1 MAGEKN
7 DKKNSKNERPPFP
20 TGESLVEVQFV
31 DFETSSQKG
40 TPMVTFKLIGSAGP
54 CKGQQIRN
62 RCYLTDSSLW
72 KLEDFAIACGID
84 AETTVNQAKE
94 KSTDLLE
101 SFIGAKVKIIV
112 KADTYNDKDG
122 IEREGREII
131 AVESIHQGIREYMER
146 RRKARQSNG
155 VLREAQPL
163 IGRGAPNPAAA
174 KPANDKPPAQAR
186 KPAPVDTDDIPF

>member
-7 DKKNSKNERPPFP
+7 DKKNSKNESPLFP

-31 DFETSSQKG
+31 DFETSAQKG
-40 TPMVTFKLIGSAGP
+40 TPTVTFKLTGSAGP

-62 RCYLTDSSLW
+62 RCYITDTSLW

-101 SFIGAKVKIIV
+101 AFIGAKVKIIV
-112 KADTYNDKDG
+112 KADNYTDKEG

-131 AVESIHQGIREYMER
+131 AVESIHQNIREYMER
-146 RRKARQSNG
+146 RRKARKSNG

-163 IGRGAPNPAAA
+163 IGRGATKPAAA

-186 KPAPVDTDDIPF
+186 KPAPVDTDNIPF

>member
-1 MAGEKN
+1 MAGEKS
-7 DKKNSKNERPPFP
+7 DKKNNKNEQRPLFP
-20 TGESLVEVQFV
+20 IGESLVEVQFV
-31 DFETSSQKG
+31 DFETSAQKG
-40 TPMVTFKLIGSAGP
+40 TPTVTFKLIGSAGP

-62 RCYLTDSSLW
+62 RCYITDTSLW
-72 KLEDFAIACGID
+72 KLEDFAIACGVD
-84 AETTVNQAKE
+84 AETTVLQAKE

-101 SFIGAKVKIIV
+101 AFIGAKVKVIV
-112 KADTYNDKDG
+112 KADNYTDKEG

-131 AVESIHQGIREYMER
+131 AVESIHQNIREYMER
-146 RRKARQSNG
+146 RRKARKSNG

-163 IGRGAPNPAAA
+163 IGRGAPKPAA

>member
-1 MAGEKN
+1 MAGEKS
-7 DKKNSKNERPPFP
+7 DKKNNKIERPLFP

-40 TPMVTFKLIGSAGP
+40 TPMVTFKLNGSAGP

-72 KLEDFAIACGID
+72 KLEDFAIACGVD
-84 AETTVNQAKE
+84 AETTVLQAKE

-101 SFIGAKVKIIV
+101 AFIGAKVKIIV
-112 KADTYNDKDG
+112 KADSYTDKDG

-131 AVESIHQGIREYMER
+131 AVESIHQNIREYMER

-163 IGRGAPNPAAA
+163 IGRGAPKPAPA